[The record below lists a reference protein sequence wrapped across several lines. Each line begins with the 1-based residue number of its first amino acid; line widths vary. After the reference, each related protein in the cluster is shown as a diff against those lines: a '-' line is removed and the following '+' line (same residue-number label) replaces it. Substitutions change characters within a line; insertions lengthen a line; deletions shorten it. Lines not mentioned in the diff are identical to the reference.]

1 MLTVLL
7 SACIAYVAYRIGK
20 RRGADEM
27 YYLCRSADQAQREFF
42 SRVSLN

>member
-1 MLTVLL
+1 MLIALL
-7 SACIAYVAYRIGK
+7 ILTASVIAYKIGK
-20 RRGADEM
+20 HRGSEEM